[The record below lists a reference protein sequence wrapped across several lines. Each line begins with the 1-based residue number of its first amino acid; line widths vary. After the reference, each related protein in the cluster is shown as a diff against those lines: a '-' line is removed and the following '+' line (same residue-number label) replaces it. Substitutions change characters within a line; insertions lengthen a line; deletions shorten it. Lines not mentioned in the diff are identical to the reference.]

1 MIGKIIER
9 SVAHPVAVL
18 FGALMLALAGVYG
31 LLNTPRD
38 AIPDLAD
45 VQVIIYTDYPEQS
58 PQVVEAQI
66 TYPLTTALRGVPRA
80 KVVRGYSSFGLSFVY
95 VIFADGTDP
104 YWARSRVAEYLSQ
117 ARARL
122 PVGITP
128 QIGTDA
134 SSVGWVYQYALVDK
148 SGRTDLSQLR
158 SLQDWYLRYELQSVP
173 GVAEVAS
180 IGGFVKQYQ
189 VEVDPLRLAAHGVS
203 LPQLREAIRRGNRDV
218 GGRVLE
224 ISEMEYMVRGLGL
237 IRSVADIE
245 NIALGVNARGTP
257 VRVKD
262 VAHVTIGPELRRGLA
277 EMNGEGETVGG
288 IVVMRRG
295 ENAPGVIA
303 AVKQRL
309 EELKPGL
316 PAGVE
321 VVPVYDRSD
330 LIGRAMRT
338 LSITLIEEII
348 VVGLVCL
355 LFLMHARS
363 ALVAAVTLPLGILFS
378 FAIMR
383 VQGLEA
389 SIMSLGGLAIAIGAM
404 IDAALVMIE
413 NAHKHLERGGTRE
426 DRRAVIVAAA
436 KQVGPSLFFCLLIIT
451 VSFLPILALEA
462 QEGRLFAP
470 LAYTKTYA
478 MAGAAMLSITLVPVL
493 MLYVIRGRLPRQED
507 NPVNRFAMSVYL
519 PALNAVLRHK
529 QRTLAVALVLLFL
542 SLWPWLR
549 MGGEFM
555 PSLNE
560 GDLLYM
566 PTTFPEVSVTKV
578 RELLQRTD
586 RIIKAVP
593 EVKSVFGK
601 AGRADTATDPAPMM
615 MLETTI
621 QLKDPSEWRPGMT
634 REKLID
640 ELNRAVRMP
649 GVTNS
654 WLMPIKAR
662 IEMLNTGIRTPLGV
676 KVAGPDVRML
686 ESIGRQVEQVV
697 KQVSGSHNVVAERVA
712 SGRYL
717 DIEIDRVAA
726 GRYGLMVDDIQ
737 EVIASAIGGENVTTT
752 IEGLERYPVN
762 VRYARALRDSPE
774 AVARVLVPLRQGGT
788 VPLGQVAQIRLSEG
802 PVTLRSENTRLNT
815 WVYIDVAGRDLGSFL
830 KEARRAVSEQ
840 VKLPPGYS
848 LAWSGEYE
856 HLARVAKRMWVVIP
870 LTLLVIFLLLYLNFK
885 EFTRPLIVMLSL
897 PFALIGGLW
906 LVYVLGYSWSVAVAV
921 GFIAAAGVAAETGVV
936 MLLYLDLAYDELRAQ
951 RGAAFGVKDLYSAV
965 RLGAV
970 ERLRPKLMTVTAIIA
985 GLLPLMWG
993 SGAGSEVMRRIAAPM
1008 VGGMLTS
1015 TLLTLLVIPVIYAL
1029 YRERL
1034 LTGASTWYRKR

>member
-1 MIGKIIER
+1 MIEKIIER

-18 FGALMLALAGVYG
+18 FAALLLALAGVYG

-45 VQVIIYTDYPEQS
+45 VQVIVYTDYPEQS

-122 PVGITP
+122 PAGITP

-148 SGRTDLSQLR
+148 TGRTDLSQLR

-245 NIALGVNARGTP
+245 NIALGVNPRGTP
-257 VRVKD
+257 IRVKD

-295 ENAPGVIA
+295 ENAPGVIG

-321 VVPVYDRSD
+321 VVQVYDRSD

-338 LSITLIEEII
+338 LSITLIEEI
-348 VVGLVCL
+348 VVVALVCL

-383 VQGLEA
+383 AQGLEA

-413 NAHKHLERGGTRE
+413 NAHKHLERGGAVE
-426 DRRAVIVAAA
+426 NRRAVIVAAA

-462 QEGRLFAP
+462 QEGRLFSP

-555 PSLNE
+555 PALNE

-676 KVAGPDVRML
+676 KVAGPDVRTL

-726 GRYGLMVDDIQ
+726 GRYGLMIDDIQ

-762 VRYARALRDSPE
+762 VRYARDLRDSPE
-774 AVARVLVPLRQGGT
+774 AVGRVLVPLRQGGT

-870 LTLLVIFLLLYLNFK
+870 LTLLIIFLLLYLNFK
-885 EFTRPLIVMLSL
+885 EFTRPLLVMLSL

-965 RLGAV
+965 RQGAV

-985 GLLPLMWG
+985 GLLPIMWG
-993 SGAGSEVMRRIAAPM
+993 SGTGSEVMRRIAAPM

-1029 YRERL
+1029 YRERFL
-1034 LTGASTWYRKR
+1034 ARTKAS

>member
-18 FGALMLALAGVYG
+18 FAALLLALAGVYG

-45 VQVIIYTDYPEQS
+45 VQVIVYTDYPEQS
-58 PQVVEAQI
+58 PQVVEAQV
-66 TYPLTTALRGVPRA
+66 TYPLTTTLRGVPRA

-95 VIFADGTDP
+95 VIFANGTDP

-122 PVGITP
+122 PAGITP

-148 SGRTDLSQLR
+148 SGRNDLSQLR

-189 VEVDPLRLAAHGVS
+189 VEVDPLRLVAQGVS
-203 LPQLREAIRRGNRDV
+203 LPQLREAIRRSNRDV

-245 NIALGVNARGTP
+245 NIALGVNPRGTP
-257 VRVKD
+257 MRVKD

-330 LIGRAMRT
+330 LIARAMRT
-338 LSITLIEEII
+338 LSVTLIEEI
-348 VVGLVCL
+348 VVVALVCL

-383 VQGLEA
+383 AQGLEA

-404 IDAALVMIE
+404 VDAALVMIE
-413 NAHKHLERGGTRE
+413 NAHKHLERGGAPENT
-426 DRRAVIVAAA
+426 RAVIVAAA
-436 KQVGPSLFFCLLIIT
+436 KQVGPALFFCLLIIT

-478 MAGAAMLSITLVPVL
+478 MAGAAILSITLVPVL

-519 PALNAVLRHK
+519 PVLNTVLRHK
-529 QRTLAVALVLLFL
+529 RRTLVVALVLLFL

-555 PSLNE
+555 PALNE

-586 RIIKAVP
+586 RIIKAMP

-676 KVAGPDVRML
+676 KVAGPDVRVL

-856 HLARVAKRMWVVIP
+856 HLARVAKRMWIVIP

-951 RGAAFGVKDLYSAV
+951 RGGAFGVNDLYSAV
-965 RLGAV
+965 RQGAV

-1015 TLLTLLVIPVIYAL
+1015 ALLTLLVIPVIYAL

-1034 LTGASTWYRKR
+1034 LAKTKAS